1 MQLEFIPLAYSITG
15 RLSRL
20 RQNMAKTLITV
31 GVIFVVLGLCW
42 PLLQKLNL
50 GRLPGDFVFKSG
62 NFKLYFPLTTCLVIS
77 LVLSILFWFFR
88 K

>member
-1 MQLEFIPLAYSITG
+1 MG
-15 RLSRL
+15 
-20 RQNMAKTLITV
+20 KTLITI
-31 GVIFVVLGLCW
+31 GIILVILGLCW

-62 NFKLYFPLTTCLVIS
+62 SFKFYFPLTTCIVIS
-77 LVLSILFWFFR
+77 VLLSLLLWFWR